1 MKKLFRTNEKFHGAS
16 AAELQAMIDAS
27 LCKRRKEFG
36 AAPSTVE
43 AVMYELRTYGV
54 AALAGANCQRRLSEL
69 SPDQLVEVIQRLM
82 NLRPKYPAITDQLIF
97 ILAEKLP
104 PEKLP

>member
-1 MKKLFRTNEKFHGAS
+1 
-16 AAELQAMIDAS
+16 MIDAS
-27 LCKRRKEFG
+27 IAKRRKEFG

-54 AALAGANCQRRLSEL
+54 AALAGPNCQRRLAEL

-82 NLRPKYPAITDQLIF
+82 NLRPKYPAITDKL
-97 ILAEKLP
+97 LLSLKKRLP
-104 PEKLP
+104 P